1 MSGIINLLPDSLAN
15 KIAAGEVVQR
25 PASAVKELLE
35 NAIDAGATEITL
47 VIKDAGKSL
56 IQVIDNGKGMSEF
69 DARMCFERHATSK
82 IKDTEDL
89 FNINTFGFR
98 GEAMASIA
106 AVAQVEL
113 KTKQVDNELGTL
125 IQIEGSEIK
134 KQEAVATKDG
144 SVLSIKNLFFNVP
157 ARRNFLKSN
166 PVELKHILDEFH
178 RVALPNPQIAFTLIQ
193 NDLEVHKLPVAKL
206 SQRIV
211 SLLGKNYRDQLVAV
225 EEDTE
230 FVKVWGYIGKP
241 ESAKKTRGDQYFFV
255 NNRFI
260 KHHYLNHAVLEPFKG
275 LIQEGTFPFYTL
287 FIEIDPKHVDVNV
300 HPTKTEVKF
309 DDERTLYAIVRAAV
323 KKGIGMHNIT
333 PSLDFDDDVN
343 FGISTVGKRDYAMES
358 NPFKHIQSKPSNSGN
373 NTNWKDLY
381 SGFESKPQEAIQNF
395 ENSTDENEEYEA
407 PVTIQSKINHS
418 VFPEET
424 VEDHSLK
431 KTSEMI
437 FQVQDRYIVTQVK
450 SGMVLIDQ
458 QAAHERILF
467 EKYSQIQQNKSGA
480 SQQFLFPQNI
490 ELSPGDFA
498 LVMDMEDEIKALG
511 FVFEVFGDNAI
522 VINGIPAD
530 VRSGEEQGIFEG
542 FIEQY
547 KLNQSD
553 IKLDNSENLARA
565 LAKRSAMRAG
575 RKLAPEEMTTLVDQL
590 FACENTNF
598 APDGNMTFVL
608 LDLNAI
614 KGFFN

>member
-35 NAIDAGATEITL
+35 NSIDAGATEITL
-47 VIKDAGKSL
+47 VVKDAGKSL

-89 FNINTFGFR
+89 FKILTFGFR

-113 KTKQVDNELGTL
+113 KTKQAENELGTL
-125 IQIEGSEIK
+125 LQIEGSEVK

-144 SVLSIKNLFFNVP
+144 SILSIKNLFFNVP

-193 NDLEVHKLPVAKL
+193 NDLEVHRLPEAKL

-255 NNRFI
+255 NNRYI

-275 LIQEGTFPFYTL
+275 LIQDGTFPFYTL

-323 KKGIGMHNIT
+323 KKGIGTHNIT

-343 FGISTVGKRDYAMES
+343 FGISTVGKRDYAMDS
-358 NPFKHIQSKPSNSGN
+358 NPFKHIQSKPANSGN
-373 NTNWKDLY
+373 NTKWKDLY

-395 ENSTDENEEYEA
+395 ENSTEESEEA
-407 PVTIQSKINHS
+407 ITVPSKINHS
-418 VFPEET
+418 VFPEEE
-424 VEDHSLK
+424 VIEDHSLR

-437 FQVQDRYIVTQVK
+437 FQVQERYIVAQVK

-467 EKYSQIQQNKSGA
+467 EKYALIQQNKSGA

-490 ELSPGDFA
+490 DLSPGDFA
-498 LVMDMEDEIKALG
+498 LVMDLEEEIKALG
-511 FVFEVFGDNAI
+511 FVFDVFGKSSI

-530 VRSGEEQGIFEG
+530 VRSGEEKGIFEG

-547 KLNQSD
+547 KLNKSD
-553 IKLDNSENLARA
+553 IKLENSENLARS
-565 LAKRSAMRAG
+565 LAKRSAMRPG
-575 RKLAPEEMTTLVDQL
+575 RKLALKEMTTLVDQL

-608 LDLNAI
+608 LDLNDI
-614 KGFFN
+614 KGFFNR

>member
-35 NAIDAGATEITL
+35 NAIDAGATEISL
-47 VIKDAGKSL
+47 VIKEAGKSL

-89 FNINTFGFR
+89 FKIKTFGFR

-113 KTKQVDNELGTL
+113 KTKQAENELGTL
-125 IQIEGSEIK
+125 IQIEGSEVK
-134 KQEAVATKDG
+134 KQEAVGTNNG
-144 SVLSIKNLFFNVP
+144 SVISIKNLFYNVP

-178 RVALPNPQIAFTLIQ
+178 RVALPNPQISFTLIQ
-193 NDLEVHKLPVAKL
+193 NDLEVYRLPVAKL
-206 SQRIV
+206 GQRIV
-211 SLLGKNYRDQLVAV
+211 SMLGKNYQGQLVAV
-225 EEDTE
+225 EENTD

-260 KHHYLNHAVLEPFKG
+260 KHHYLNHAVLDAYKG
-275 LIQEGTFPFYTL
+275 LLQDGTFPFYTL

-323 KKGIGMHNIT
+323 KKGIGTHNII

-343 FGISTVGKRDYAMES
+343 FGISTVGKRDYAMDS
-358 NPFKHIQSKPSNSGN
+358 NPFKHIQSKPVSNASK
-373 NTNWKDLY
+373 TNWKDLY

-395 ENSTDENEEYEA
+395 ENEGEEPITTIESKMNDTVLPNETGEGSTL
-407 PVTIQSKINHS
+407 T
-418 VFPEET
+418 
-424 VEDHSLK
+424 
-431 KTSEMI
+431 KTSEMV
-437 FQVQDRYIVTQVK
+437 FQVQSRYIVTQVK

-467 EKYSQIQQNKSGA
+467 EKYKQIQNNKFGA

-490 ELSPGDFA
+490 DLSPGDFA
-498 LVMDMEDEIKALG
+498 LVMDLEEEIKALG
-511 FVFEVFGDNAI
+511 FVFNVFGENAI
-522 VINGIPAD
+522 VINGIPSD
-530 VRSGEEQGIFEG
+530 VRSGEEKGIFEG

-547 KLNQSD
+547 KLNKND
-553 IKLDNSENLARA
+553 IKLDSNENLARS
-565 LAKRSAMRAG
+565 LAKRSAMQSG
-575 RKLAPEEMTTLVDQL
+575 RKLALEEMTTLVDQL
-590 FACENTNF
+590 FACETPNF
-598 APDGNMTFVL
+598 APDGNMTFIL
-608 LDLNAI
+608 LDLNSI
-614 KGFFN
+614 EGFFKR

>member
-35 NAIDAGATEITL
+35 NAIDADATEITL

-82 IKDTEDL
+82 IKNTDDL
-89 FNINTFGFR
+89 FKILTFGFR

-113 KTKQVDNELGTL
+113 KTKQTENELGTL
-125 IQIEGSEIK
+125 IQIEGSEVK
-134 KQEAVATKDG
+134 KQEAIATKDG
-144 SVLSIKNLFFNVP
+144 SILSIKNLFYNVP

-193 NDLEVHKLPVAKL
+193 NDLEVHRLPVAKL

-225 EEDTE
+225 EEDTD

-275 LIQEGTFPFYTL
+275 LIQDGTFPFYTL

-323 KKGIGMHNIT
+323 KKGIGTHNIT

-358 NPFKHIQSKPSNSGN
+358 NPFKHIQSKPANSGN

-381 SGFESKPQEAIQNF
+381 SGFESKPQTAIQNF
-395 ENSTDENEEYEA
+395 ENSGEERDE
-407 PVTIQSKINHS
+407 PLTVQSKINHT

-424 VEDHSLK
+424 VEDNALK

-437 FQVQDRYIVTQVK
+437 FQVQSRYIVTQVK
-450 SGMVLIDQ
+450 SGMVLVDQ

-467 EKYSQIQQNKSGA
+467 EKYSHIQQNKLGV
-480 SQQFLFPQNI
+480 SQQFLFPQNLD
-490 ELSPGDFA
+490 LSPGDFA
-498 LVMDMEDEIKALG
+498 LVMDLEEEIKALG
-511 FVFEVFGDNAI
+511 FVFNVFGENSI

-530 VRSGEEQGIFEG
+530 IRSGEEKGIFEG

-547 KLNQSD
+547 KLNKSD
-553 IKLDNSENLARA
+553 IKLDSSENLARS
-565 LAKRSAMRAG
+565 LAKRSAMKPG
-575 RKLAPEEMTTLVDQL
+575 RKLALEEMTTLVDQL

-614 KGFFN
+614 KSFFN

>member
-47 VIKDAGKSL
+47 VVKDAGKSL

-113 KTKQVDNELGTL
+113 KTKQTGSELGTL

-134 KQEAVATKDG
+134 KQEATATKDG
-144 SVLSIKNLFFNVP
+144 SIISIKNLFFNVP

-166 PVELKHILDEFH
+166 PVELRHILDEFH
-178 RVALPNPQIAFTLIQ
+178 RVALPNPHIAFTLIQ
-193 NDLEVHKLPVAKL
+193 NDLEVHRLPKAKL

-211 SLLGKNYRDQLVAV
+211 SLLGKNYQNQLVAV
-225 EEDTE
+225 EEETD

-241 ESAKKTRGDQYFFV
+241 EAAKKTRGDQYFFV

-275 LIQEGTFPFYTL
+275 LIQDGTFPFYTL
-287 FIEIDPKHVDVNV
+287 FIEIEPKHVDINV

-309 DDERTLYAIVRAAV
+309 DDERTLYAIIRAAV
-323 KKGIGMHNIT
+323 KKGIGMHNIA

-343 FGISTVGKRDYAMES
+343 FGISTVGKRDYEMES

-373 NTNWKDLY
+373 KTNWQDLY
-381 SGFESKPQEAIQNF
+381 SGFEKKPQEAIQHF
-395 ENSTDENEEYEA
+395 EQEDDHSL
-407 PVTIQSKINHS
+407 TIESKINQQ
-418 VFPEET
+418 ET
-424 VEDHSLK
+424 IDS
-431 KTSEMI
+431 TSEKPTLSKASEMV
-437 FQVQDRYIVTQVK
+437 FQVQSRYIVTQVK

-467 EKYSQIQQNKSGA
+467 EKYKSIQKNKTSA

-490 ELSPGDFA
+490 ELSKADFA
-498 LVMDMEDEIKALG
+498 LVMDMADEIKALG
-511 FVFEVFGDNAI
+511 FVFDVFGEHAL
-522 VINGIPAD
+522 VINGIPSD
-530 VRSGEEQGIFEG
+530 VTSGDEKGLFEG

-547 KLNQSD
+547 KLNQND
-553 IKLDNSENLARA
+553 IKLDNNERLARA
-565 LAKRSAMRAG
+565 LAKRSAMKPG
-575 RKLAPEEMTTLVDQL
+575 KNLATEEMKALVDQL
-590 FACENTNF
+590 FACETPNF

-608 LDLNAI
+608 LDLNSI
-614 KGFFN
+614 KGFFNK